1 LPLVSG
7 SLMAYVPTKP
17 PNQGPPLQWDWLQT
31 GDHAFAA
38 MEQAIQLAQ
47 HSVNLE
53 TYIYTDS
60 PPGQRIRN
68 ALVQAAQRGVRVR
81 TLIDSFGSLYL
92 PDSFWN
98 DLRAAGGLVRWFNP
112 LSLHHFNIRNH
123 RKLLVVDNSKAF
135 IGGFN
140 ITDNFTGDGIHQG
153 WRDLGLI
160 LHGPAIP
167 DLNRSFD
174 TLFQLADFRHRKP
187 RPLQRPLANRKTTIH
202 GTQVITSGPG
212 RPPHPVR
219 QQLRTDLRHAKS
231 VKIISAYF
239 LPPGRLLRALQRIS
253 RRGGSV
259 QLILP
264 GKSDV
269 PLLQSA
275 TRGLYGRLLRS
286 HVQIAE
292 YQPQILHTKFI
303 LIDQALYLG
312 SANLD
317 RRSLGINYELLV
329 RFTHPDILHQALHV
343 FNAHTDYSQPITRQT
358 WQKSRTLWERLK
370 SRLACTLF
378 ARLDPHVTRQQLQ
391 TPK

>member
-1 LPLVSG
+1 
-7 SLMAYVPTKP
+7 MAYVAIQHPS
-17 PNQGPPLQWDWLQT
+17 PNQSLQWDWLQT

-38 MEQAIQLAQ
+38 MEQAIHQAQ
-47 HSVNLE
+47 TSVDLE

-60 PPGQRIRN
+60 PPGQRIRT
-68 ALVQAAQRGVRVR
+68 ALIQAAQRGVRVR

-92 PDSFWN
+92 TDSFWH
-98 DLRAAGGLVRWFNP
+98 DLRSAGGEIRWFNP

-123 RKLLVVDNSKAF
+123 RKLLVVDHAKAF
-135 IGGFN
+135 LGGFN
-140 ITDNFTGDGIHQG
+140 ITDNFTGDGIKQG
-153 WRDLGLI
+153 WRDLGLV

-167 DLNRSFD
+167 DLAQSFE
-174 TLFQLADFRHRKP
+174 TLFQLADFRHRIP

-212 RPPHPVR
+212 RGPHPVR
-219 QQLRTDLRHAKS
+219 QQLRADLRHARS

-239 LPPGRLLRALQRIS
+239 LPPGRFLRALQRVA
-253 RRGGSV
+253 RRGGNV

-286 HVQIAE
+286 HIQISE

-329 RFTHPDILHQALHV
+329 RFTHPDILHQAIHI
-343 FNAHTDYSQPITRQT
+343 FDTHANHSTPITRLT
-358 WQKSRTLWERLK
+358 WQKSRTLWEHLK

-378 ARLDPHVTRQQLQ
+378 ARLDPHLTRYQLHA
-391 TPK
+391 PK